1 MYVSRVIRSGRRK
14 YDVEAVIAAGASED
28 RSRAVTVKCVRAR
41 IGASHLR
48 VQDPYPVHTHT
59 TYTRDEYNILCRPS
73 TDTTRSA
80 SGQKTVTEGCRRG
93 ENSIQAR
100 FPCVTVTQENNI
112 VSCSR
117 FISLSLS
124 RSFSLPF
131 SLSLLRTLN
140 IARVVLLVYSL
151 IYAARSVAP
160 LPVLCTTRSSRSLQ
174 RVSHRSLAV
183 PLTRRFCIVLSLSSA
198 SHTAPCAD
206 PTRETDTRCFACVW
220 HSECVSLS
228 LSSSVL
234 LPLLRFL
241 CYLPHLPLLPT
252 YRCLSF
258 VPGQCSVSCGTYSE
272 APSHSHLQQR
282 LLVVYLFSRRL
293 GRVGEEWRR

>member
-1 MYVSRVIRSGRRK
+1 MSSF
-14 YDVEAVIAAGASED
+14 D
-28 RSRAVTVKCVRAR
+28 RHHPFGVGTKDGDRGV
-41 IGASHLR
+41 
-48 VQDPYPVHTHT
+48 PP
-59 TYTRDEYNILCRPS
+59 
-73 TDTTRSA
+73 
-80 SGQKTVTEGCRRG
+80 RG
-93 ENSIQAR
+93 ELDTAR

-124 RSFSLPF
+124 RSFSLPL

-198 SHTAPCAD
+198 PHTAPCAD

-228 LSSSVL
+228 LFLCSLPPSPFPLVPSSPTSTTY
-234 LPLLRFL
+234 LPLSLLR
-241 CYLPHLPLLPT
+241 T
-252 YRCLSF
+252 
-258 VPGQCSVSCGTYSE
+258 GTV
-272 APSHSHLQQR
+272 LR
-282 LLVVYLFSRRL
+282 LVRNI
-293 GRVGEEWRR
+293 